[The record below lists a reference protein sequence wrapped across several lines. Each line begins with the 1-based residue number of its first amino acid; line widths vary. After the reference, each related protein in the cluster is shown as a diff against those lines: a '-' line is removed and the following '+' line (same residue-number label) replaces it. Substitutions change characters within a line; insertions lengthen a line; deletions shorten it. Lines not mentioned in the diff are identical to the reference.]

1 MSRRNVWLK
10 FDEWELISEEL
21 SDQEYHSFKLS
32 QRQVD
37 QWKENISRYSF
48 YENRKFERV
57 GVYPEIKN
65 VKSPRAFNILCREHW
80 RDQDM
85 YYVMKSTRDLV
96 GFIIN
101 HVDDVD
107 MDTTLE
113 EWDDIRNK
121 MNDVIENSDKRY
133 WWDSDLIELY
143 KKVTLPSL
151 VHNV

>member
-1 MSRRNVWLK
+1 MSDRNVWLK
-10 FDEWELISEEL
+10 FDEWELINKEL

-32 QRQVD
+32 QCQVD
-37 QWKENISRYSF
+37 EWKKSISRYSF
-48 YENRKFERV
+48 YENRKFSRV

-107 MDTTLE
+107 MDTSFEKWE
-113 EWDDIRNK
+113 EIRNE
-121 MNDVIENSDKRY
+121 MNTRITDSDQRM
-133 WWDSDLIELY
+133 WWDSDLIKLY
-143 KKVTLPSL
+143 NEV
-151 VHNV
+151 VA